1 MSADSSSMSDGPV
14 FCGELLFSSHRELSL
29 FQSFSGGDAIDP
41 KIAADGFSIIQLAR
55 MEINICE
62 NVLHISYSLY
72 METPRR
78 QSLTRVPSSTG
89 NAKPSL
95 HFPLHPTPRPDLDTP
110 PPGYYLILL
119 IVIALSFR
127 H

>member
-1 MSADSSSMSDGPV
+1 
-14 FCGELLFSSHRELSL
+14 
-29 FQSFSGGDAIDP
+29 
-41 KIAADGFSIIQLAR
+41 
-55 MEINICE
+55 MEINMWVFYFVSCHSSDARMSCIFRIHLYASGSIIRPFTSFLQGIDVAHQ
-62 NVLHISYSLY
+62 NPHY